1 MLLLCVCGLILN
13 DAVARYNVRFLQLQR
28 VLVLLLLLHF
38 DGGLLIELE
47 GCALRSVALIFTLVG
62 LSLFYLE

>member
-1 MLLLCVCGLILN
+1 MRLLCVCGLILN
-13 DAVARYNVRFLQLQR
+13 HAVARCNVRLLLLQL

-38 DGGLLIELE
+38 DGGLLVELE
-47 GCALRSVALIFTLVG
+47 GCALRSGALIVALVG